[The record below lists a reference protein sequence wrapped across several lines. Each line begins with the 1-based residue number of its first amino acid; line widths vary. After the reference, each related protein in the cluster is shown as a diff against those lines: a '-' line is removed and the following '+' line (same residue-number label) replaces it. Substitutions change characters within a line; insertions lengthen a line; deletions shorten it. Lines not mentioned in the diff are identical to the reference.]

1 MKRDSLPG
9 VLAELNYV
17 VASEAAAWSYM
28 YPPPPGT
35 PRENWQV
42 DARLCR
48 IEDARPFAS
57 ELRIDEDGFL
67 LLSHPTSVDLSD
79 QDRVRTAYYPEVQ
92 ALLRKRLGARR
103 VVVFDHAIR
112 RRDPGRPKLNLGR
125 DNPTGLQ
132 PVGRIHCDY
141 TETSGPRRMR
151 EVMGGEYEALSK
163 RRYCQINLWRSLK
176 DEIEDAP
183 LALCAA
189 WSVKPEDRIACELR
203 YPARTG
209 EFYLARYNPAHRWFY
224 FPRMKAD
231 EVLVFKGYDSD
242 ASRARFTFHSAF
254 EDPLAGAAARPRQ
267 SIEVRAFAF
276 Y

>member
-1 MKRDSLPG
+1 MKRDSLPA
-9 VLAELNYV
+9 VAAELNYV
-17 VASEAAAWSYM
+17 VPSEAPPRTYM
-28 YPPPPGT
+28 YPPPPGI
-35 PRENWQV
+35 PRENWQA
-42 DARLCR
+42 DPRSCR
-48 IEDARPFAS
+48 IEDARPVAS
-57 ELRIDEDGFL
+57 ELRLDRDGFL
-67 LLSHPTSVDLSD
+67 LLSHRTSADLADEES
-79 QDRVRTAYYPEVQ
+79 VKATYYPEVQ
-92 ALLRKRLGARR
+92 ALLCGILGVRR

-112 RRDPGRPKLNLGR
+112 RRDPGRPKLTLGR
-125 DNPTGLQ
+125 DNPAGLQ

-141 TETSGPRRMR
+141 TEGSGLRRMR
-151 EVMGGEYEALSK
+151 EVMGDDFEALS
-163 RRYCQINLWRSLK
+163 RGRYCQVNVWRSLN

-189 WSVKPEDRIACELR
+189 WSVAPEDRIACELI
-203 YPARTG
+203 YPTRTG
-209 EFYLARYNPAHRWFY
+209 EFYLARYSARHRWFY
-224 FPRMKAD
+224 FPRMRAD